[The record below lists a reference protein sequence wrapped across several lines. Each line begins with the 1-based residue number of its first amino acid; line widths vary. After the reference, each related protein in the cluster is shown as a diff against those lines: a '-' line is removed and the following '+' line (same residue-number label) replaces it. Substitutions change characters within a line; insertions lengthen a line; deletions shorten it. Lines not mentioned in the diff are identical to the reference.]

1 MHETAY
7 LNPMLTIYFENKRI
21 GEEEKVVFH
30 EEAGISGF
38 VKALNEGKEAVTDI
52 ISFKGSQKELL
63 WRQPFST
70 SMNFRKIF

>member
-52 ISFKGSQKELL
+52 ISL
-63 WRQPFST
+63 
-70 SMNFRKIF
+70 